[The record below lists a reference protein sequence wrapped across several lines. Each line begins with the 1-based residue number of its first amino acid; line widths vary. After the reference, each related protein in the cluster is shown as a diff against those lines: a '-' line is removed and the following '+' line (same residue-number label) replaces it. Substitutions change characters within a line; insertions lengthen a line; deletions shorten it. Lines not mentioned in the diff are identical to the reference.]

1 MNKLWKRLLALCLC
15 AVMALGMLTACG
27 GETAEPETT
36 PAATEPAAEAKVLK
50 VLTLGHS
57 LAVDTGYMLNLVCGT
72 EGTGE
77 YDEIVIGTLYYSG
90 CRLSQH
96 VDFMTTN
103 APEYRLYISSSKTP
117 DQPPAAIDEVT
128 MYDALRFDY
137 WDIIV
142 MQGGPWEID
151 ADSGFTSGNV
161 QKIQNYVNEN
171 KMNPLAIYAWHMPWA
186 MPADETLLKLYPYEP
201 NPHYQNYLAYNLDK
215 SAHYEAQV
223 GCVERHILT
232 DETFK
237 FVIPTGTTIQNA
249 WSSYLEETDLHRD
262 YAHASDY
269 GRVMTSYTWY
279 CMLLGIDH
287 LDGIKLNAI
296 PKQFLKSTE
305 DKTQDRVLTDM
316 EKAILLESVNNS
328 LKNPMEM
335 TQSQYTEA
343 PAQ

>member
-1 MNKLWKRLLALCLC
+1 MGRIQKRCITLCLC
-15 AVMALGMLTACG
+15 AVMALGMLTGCNNKEQTSSA
-27 GETAEPETT
+27 PI
-36 PAATEPAAEAKVLK
+36 ATEPAEEAKVLK

-57 LAVDTGYMLNLVCGT
+57 LAVDTGHMLNLVCGT

-96 VDFMTTN
+96 VNFITTN
-103 APEYRLYISSSKTP
+103 APEYRLYVSSSLTP
-117 DQPPAAIDEVT
+117 EKPPEPMDNVT
-128 MYDALRFDY
+128 MADALRYDY

-142 MQGGPWEID
+142 MMGNPWEID
-151 ADSGFTSGNV
+151 SDSGFTGGNV
-161 QKIQNYVNEN
+161 QKIQAYVNEN
-171 KMNPLAIYAWHMPWA
+171 KLNPLAIYAWHMPWA
-186 MPADETLLKLYPYEP
+186 MPGDVELLNLYPYSP
-201 NPHYQNYLAYNLDK
+201 NPHYDNYLAYNLDK

-249 WSSYLEETDLHRD
+249 WSSYLEEKDLHRD
-262 YAHASDY
+262 YAHASDL

-279 CMLLGIDH
+279 CALMGIDR
-287 LDGIKLNAI
+287 LEEIKLDAI
-296 PKQFLKSTE
+296 PKEFLKSTE
-305 DKTQDRVLTDM
+305 DKSQDRALTDM
-316 EKAILLESVNNS
+316 ELAIILESVNNAIT
-328 LKNPMEM
+328 NPMKM

>member
-1 MNKLWKRLLALCLC
+1 MFKLWKRLLALCLC

-36 PAATEPAAEAKVLK
+36 PAATEPAVEAKVLK

-96 VDFMTTN
+96 VDFMTKN
-103 APEYRLYISSSKTP
+103 APEYRLYISSSLTP
-117 DQPPAAIDEVT
+117 EKPPEAMDAVT
-128 MYDALRFDY
+128 MYDALHFDY

-142 MQGGPWEID
+142 MMGNPWEID
-151 ADSGFTSGNV
+151 ADSGFTDGNV
-161 QKIQNYVNEN
+161 QKIQDYVNEN
-171 KMNPLAIYAWHMPWA
+171 KVNPLAIYAWHMPWA
-186 MPADETLLKLYPYEP
+186 LPADEELLSLYPYEP
-201 NPHYQNYLAYNLDK
+201 NSHYQNYLAYNLDK

-249 WSSYLEETDLHRD
+249 WSSYLEEKDLHRD

-269 GRVMTSYTWY
+269 GRIMTSYTWY

-287 LDGIKLNAI
+287 LDEIKLDAI

-316 EKAILLESVNNS
+316 EKAIALESINNA

>member
-1 MNKLWKRLLALCLC
+1 
-15 AVMALGMLTACG
+15 
-27 GETAEPETT
+27 
-36 PAATEPAAEAKVLK
+36 
-50 VLTLGHS
+50 
-57 LAVDTGYMLNLVCGT
+57 MLNLICGT
-72 EGTGE
+72 EGTGQ
-77 YDEIVIGTLYYSG
+77 YSEILIGTLYYSG

-96 VDFMTTN
+96 VDFMTQN
-103 APEYRLYISSSKTP
+103 APEYRLYISSSTTP
-117 DQPPAAIDEVT
+117 DIPPQTLEDVT
-128 MYDALRFDY
+128 MYDALRHDY

-142 MQGGPWEID
+142 MMGNPWEID

-161 QKIQNYVNEN
+161 QKIQAYVNEN
-171 KMNPLAIYAWHMPWA
+171 KLNPLAIYAWHMPWA
-186 MPADETLLKLYPYEP
+186 MPADKELLDMYPHDP

-232 DETFK
+232 DETFA

-249 WSSYLEETDLHRD
+249 WSSYLEEKDLHRD

-279 CMLLGIDH
+279 CMLMGVEQLEQ
-287 LDGIKLNAI
+287 IKLDAI
-296 PKQFLKSTE
+296 PQRFLKSTE
-305 DKTQDRVLTDM
+305 DKTQDRALTDM
-316 EKAILLESVNNS
+316 EKAIILESVNNA

-343 PAQ
+343 P